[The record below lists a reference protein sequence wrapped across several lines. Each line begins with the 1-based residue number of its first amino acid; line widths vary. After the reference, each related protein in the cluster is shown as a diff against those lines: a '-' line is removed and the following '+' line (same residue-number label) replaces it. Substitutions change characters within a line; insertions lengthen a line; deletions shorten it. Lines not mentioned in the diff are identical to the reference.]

1 MREGSKIIIIESF
14 VSISREH
21 VLSKLKARLWYYK
34 SKYKKVSVLPIR
46 IVKSD
51 VSSVGP
57 LSENKFKKK
66 SFLFF
71 LFFVSL

>member
-57 LSENKFKKK
+57 LSENKFTKK